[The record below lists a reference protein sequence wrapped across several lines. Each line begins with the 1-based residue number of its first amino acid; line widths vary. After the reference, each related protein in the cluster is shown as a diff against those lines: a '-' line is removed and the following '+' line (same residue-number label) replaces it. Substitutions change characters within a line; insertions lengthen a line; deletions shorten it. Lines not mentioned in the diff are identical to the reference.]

1 MAASESRMLRRF
13 ERAFIAAGWP
23 IYVTAFLTAVAVF
36 AAGIVVDE
44 LLGIQNREVLYSDV
58 FTAMV
63 AGMLAWLAGRYY
75 ARARQA
81 ALNRLRATADVNHH
95 VRNAL
100 SAVLYSV
107 HLNRDPEL
115 MRITKDAV
123 SRIDW
128 VLREVLRD
136 GDEAVQ
142 VQPEEIIRDKS

>member
-1 MAASESRMLRRF
+1 MLRKL
-13 ERAFIAAGWP
+13 ERAFIVAGWP
-23 IYVTAFLTAVAVF
+23 IYVTAFLTAVVVF
-36 AAGIVVDE
+36 ATGILVDE
-44 LLGIQNREVLYSDV
+44 LLGIKNREVLFSDV
-58 FTAMV
+58 FTAIV
-63 AGMLAWLAGRYY
+63 AGLLAWLAGRYY

-100 SAVLYSV
+100 TAVLYSV

-136 GDEAVQ
+136 GDDALQ
-142 VQPEEIIRDKS
+142 VRPDEMIRDKSA

>member
-1 MAASESRMLRRF
+1 MLRKL
-13 ERAFIAAGWP
+13 ERAFIVAGWP
-23 IYVTAFLTAVAVF
+23 IYITAFLTAVVVF
-36 AAGIVVDE
+36 ATGILVDE
-44 LLGIQNREVLYSDV
+44 LLGIKNREVLFSDV
-58 FTAMV
+58 FTAIV
-63 AGMLAWLAGRYY
+63 AGLLAWLAGRYY

-100 SAVLYSV
+100 TAVLYSV

-142 VQPEEIIRDKS
+142 VQPEEIIRDKSA

>member
-1 MAASESRMLRRF
+1 MLRKL
-13 ERAFIAAGWP
+13 ERAFIVAGWP
-23 IYVTAFLTAVAVF
+23 IYVTAFLTAVVVF
-36 AAGIVVDE
+36 ATGILVDE
-44 LLGIQNREVLYSDV
+44 LLGIKNREVLFSDV
-58 FTAMV
+58 FTAIV
-63 AGMLAWLAGRYY
+63 AGLLAWLAGRYY

-100 SAVLYSV
+100 TAVLYSV

-136 GDEAVQ
+136 GGDAVQ
-142 VQPEEIIRDKS
+142 VQPDEMIRDKSA

>member
-1 MAASESRMLRRF
+1 MLRKL
-13 ERAFIAAGWP
+13 ERAFIVAGWP
-23 IYVTAFLTAVAVF
+23 IYVTAFLTAVVVF
-36 AAGIVVDE
+36 ATGILVDE
-44 LLGIQNREVLYSDV
+44 LLGIKNREVLFSDV
-58 FTAMV
+58 FTAIV
-63 AGMLAWLAGRYY
+63 AGLLAWLAGRYY

-100 SAVLYSV
+100 TAVLYSV

-136 GDEAVQ
+136 GGDAVQ
-142 VQPEEIIRDKS
+142 VHPEDMIRDKSA

>member
-1 MAASESRMLRRF
+1 MLRKL
-13 ERAFIAAGWP
+13 ERAFIVAGWP
-23 IYVTAFLTAVAVF
+23 MYVTAFLTAVVVF

-100 SAVLYSV
+100 TAVLYSV

-136 GDEAVQ
+136 GDNAVQ
-142 VQPEEIIRDKS
+142 LQPEEIIRDKSA

>member
-1 MAASESRMLRRF
+1 MLRKL
-13 ERAFIAAGWP
+13 ERAFIVAGWP
-23 IYVTAFLTAVAVF
+23 MYVTAFLTAVVVF

-100 SAVLYSV
+100 TAVLYSV

-136 GDEAVQ
+136 GDNAVQ
-142 VQPEEIIRDKS
+142 LQPEEIIRDESA

>member
-1 MAASESRMLRRF
+1 MLRKL
-13 ERAFIAAGWP
+13 ERAFIVAGWP
-23 IYVTAFLTAVAVF
+23 IYVTAFLTAVVVF
-36 AAGIVVDE
+36 ATGILVDE
-44 LLGIQNREVLYSDV
+44 LLGIKNREVLFSDV
-58 FTAMV
+58 FTAIV
-63 AGMLAWLAGRYY
+63 AGLLAWLAGRYY

-100 SAVLYSV
+100 TAVLYSV

-136 GDEAVQ
+136 GGDAVQ
-142 VQPEEIIRDKS
+142 VHPEEMIRDKSA